1 MNETYI
7 SAIKG
12 ANHSRRLPQYTK
24 GEEIANMVTH
34 ILGGVFALFSLLM
47 CTAFAAWNKNIYGL
61 VSGVIYG
68 ISMIVVYV
76 VSSVYHGLDPD
87 RAYKGKVVLRV
98 LDHCDIY
105 GLIVGTF
112 VPIAL
117 TGLRQVSP
125 VAAWTSL
132 CLVILTAIIG
142 TVFTAIDF
150 SKFRVISYGAYFV
163 AGWSVIMTV
172 KQMLLAFSKEFIV
185 LLVVGGAVYTLGMI
199 FYGLQCKGYKYCHS
213 IFHLFILAG
222 SVIHFIA
229 IFKYCI

>member
-1 MNETYI
+1 MNEVCVRKNRTVNY
-7 SAIKG
+7 
-12 ANHSRRLPQYTK
+12 SRRLPEYTK
-24 GEEIANMVTH
+24 NEETANMITH

-47 CTAFAAWNKNIYGL
+47 CTVFAAWNKNVLGI

-87 RAYKGKVVLRV
+87 RAYKGKVILRV

-112 VPIAL
+112 APIAL

-125 VAAWTSL
+125 VVAGVSL
-132 CLVILTAIIG
+132 GLVILTAVIG

-150 SKFRVISYGAYFV
+150 SRFKVISYGAYFV

-172 KQMLLAFSKEFIV
+172 KQMLLAFSAEFII
-185 LLVVGGAVYTLGMI
+185 LLIVGGVVYTSGMI

-213 IFHLFILAG
+213 VFHLFILAG
-222 SVIHFIA
+222 SVIHFVA